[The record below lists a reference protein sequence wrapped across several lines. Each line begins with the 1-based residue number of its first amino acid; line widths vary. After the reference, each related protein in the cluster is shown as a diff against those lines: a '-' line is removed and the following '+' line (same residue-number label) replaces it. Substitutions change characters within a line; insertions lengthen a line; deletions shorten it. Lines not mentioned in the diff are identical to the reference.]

1 MGKGCITERVTYFA
15 RLSKLPTY
23 LLKTI
28 FLFVFSVLIQSG
40 EDVTLEF
47 QTVRYFCSIFRLY
60 VMTAITDMLHLS
72 ESVFITYTFLLMAI
86 RFFVVGLL
94 SQQE

>member
-1 MGKGCITERVTYFA
+1 M
-15 RLSKLPTY
+15 
-23 LLKTI
+23 
-28 FLFVFSVLIQSG
+28 FSVLIQSG

-60 VMTAITDMLHLS
+60 VMTTIRDMLHLS